1 MLCSNC
7 KKRPATHF
15 TGDNENINGL
25 CDECFERLG
34 AAVEFSGGSP
44 DMFPADKEETPVCP
58 VCGLTFEEYRQTGL
72 VGCAACYDA
81 FRKELMPVIRGI
93 HGKTTHEGKRPLGS
107 GKMFELIEEQKR
119 LRAELESAI
128 REKRKQDA
136 DRLNR
141 DIREISRMIGR
152 GMGGEDG
159 Q

>member
-25 CDECFERLG
+25 CDECYERLG
-34 AAVEFSGGSP
+34 AALEFAGGSP
-44 DMFPADKEETPVCP
+44 GLLPASEEEPLACP
-58 VCGLTFEEYRQTGL
+58 VCGITFEEYERTGL

-93 HGKTTHEGKRPLGS
+93 HGKTTHEGKRPLGD
-107 GKMFELIEEQKR
+107 GKMFELLEEQKR

-128 REKRKQDA
+128 REKRRQDA

-141 DIREISRMIGR
+141 DIRDISRMIER
-152 GMGGEDG
+152 GMGGGDD

>member
-25 CDECFERLG
+25 CDECYERLG
-34 AAVEFSGGSP
+34 AALEFAGGSP
-44 DMFPADKEETPVCP
+44 DLLPAPEEEPLACP
-58 VCGLTFEEYRQTGL
+58 VCGIPFEEYERTGL

-93 HGKTTHEGKRPLGS
+93 HGKTTHEGKRPLGD
-107 GKMFELIEEQKR
+107 GKMFELLEEQKR

-128 REKRKQDA
+128 REKRRQDA

-141 DIREISRMIGR
+141 DIRDISRMIER
-152 GMGGEDG
+152 GMGGGDD